1 MREFSDR
8 GFIVDVRRYGEHDAV
23 VSFFTENHGL
33 LKAFVNHAFSKKM
46 TGVVQVGNLT
56 AISYRARLE
65 DQLGNAA
72 CDLVCSYAGRVMQN
86 PDALSVLSCLC
97 ALLTFLPQDVP
108 APQIF
113 NSALAQAEK
122 IGDSGVF
129 ERYARFELLLLSEMG
144 FGLDLSC
151 CAATGATENLTY
163 VSPKSARAVSF
174 EAGAPW
180 KDRLLPLPAFLLDGT
195 ITGVNFA
202 EIKKALVLT
211 GFFLE
216 NYACKHI
223 NCGFPPVRRRLFER
237 VAAK

>member
-1 MREFSDR
+1 
-8 GFIVDVRRYGEHDAV
+8 
-23 VSFFTENHGL
+23 
-33 LKAFVNHAFSKKM
+33 M

-72 CDLVCSYAGRVMQN
+72 CDFMCSYAGKVMQN

-97 ALLTFLPQDVP
+97 ALLTLLPQDVP

-113 NSALAQAEK
+113 ESVFEQAEQ
-122 IGDSGVF
+122 INDAGVF

-144 FGLDLSC
+144 FGLDLTC
-151 CAATGATENLTY
+151 CAATGTTENLAY
-163 VSPKSARAVSF
+163 VSPKSARAVSL
-174 EAGAPW
+174 EAGEPW
-180 KDRLLPLPAFLLDGT
+180 KDRLLPLPAFLLDDAV
-195 ITGVNFA
+195 TGVDFA